1 MQCVEYVMHQATRYE
16 NKGQNHDD
24 FHWTAAQSKRILDIT
39 NEKCVLTVHRQVPRW
54 SQLAR
59 L

>member
-1 MQCVEYVMHQATRYE
+1 MQSVEYVMHQATRYE

-39 NEKCVLTVHRQVPRW
+39 NEKCVLTVHRQVPR
-54 SQLAR
+54 
-59 L
+59 